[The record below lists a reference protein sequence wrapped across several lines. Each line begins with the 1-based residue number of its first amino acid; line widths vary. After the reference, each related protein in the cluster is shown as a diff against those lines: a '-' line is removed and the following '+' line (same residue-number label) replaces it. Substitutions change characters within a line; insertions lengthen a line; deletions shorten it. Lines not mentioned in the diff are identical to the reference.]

1 MESKT
6 QKSYANKYQRLVC
19 VDDKFSKPAK
29 IYLCQD
35 AVYNFI
41 NNMIETKV
49 DIAVKWWKNILTKG
63 LW

>member
-49 DIAVKWWKNILTKG
+49 DIAVK
-63 LW
+63 